1 MNASLKLS
9 VIYFEEELDRQ
20 MNASLH
26 VCLRLNVSMG
36 PLYLLVP
43 NFGTIRNGEMWL
55 SQTIL
60 KIKKINTLLQKKK
73 KKLTDYH
80 RLLPFLNKTQNLL
93 A

>member
-60 KIKKINTLLQKKK
+60 KITKINTLLQKKK
-73 KKLTDYH
+73 KTKI
-80 RLLPFLNKTQNLL
+80 NKIP
-93 A
+93 